1 MDGEGFFSIT
11 DHSACRSKRRH
22 SDWDGTWRLFLLEK
36 QIRFDFS
43 SHRYGEILQVAEDS
57 SGHIWLV
64 GSYGVFQWRKDQ
76 PEAVTVELIEENIQP
91 LCIAESKQGMWL
103 ISTKGISY
111 YRNQE
116 LTKHFGLL
124 MD

>member
-1 MDGEGFFSIT
+1 M
-11 DHSACRSKRRH
+11 AC
-22 SDWDGTWRLFLLEK
+22 WLLW
-36 QIRFDFS
+36 
-43 SHRYGEILQVAEDS
+43 G
-57 SGHIWLV
+57 
-64 GSYGVFQWRKDQ
+64 FQWRKDQ

-116 LTKHFGLL
+116 LTKHFGAPYGLISNEFL
-124 MD
+124 SASCAVGEEQDTSSLIIGSHFGVVKTNTEELAVSNLPIFR